1 MLSAPFTIKFLYL
14 CGKYKA
20 YGPFKPAIINKFFQ
34 GYYFTIPLKPVKKTQ
49 PIKLLFVSRVMQLQ
63 TTFDKLVKA
72 AKENKIEIDYSKFVQ
87 ELIHRAISLY
97 RQLALEKANS
107 VKGLNVNS
115 RGVVYSFGQNNEQI
129 INDLA
134 RVYEE
139 LIGSFDR
146 FILEKESRGHTF
158 KK

>member
-1 MLSAPFTIKFLYL
+1 
-14 CGKYKA
+14 
-20 YGPFKPAIINKFFQ
+20 
-34 GYYFTIPLKPVKKTQ
+34 
-49 PIKLLFVSRVMQLQ
+49 MQLQ